1 MAGQAVMSTPIFD
14 ALVREMFAPPPEQT
28 ASAPAAHAKP
38 EPEQAVAVSAPLSGH
53 GRRAKAE
60 I

>member
-14 ALVREMFAPPPEQT
+14 ALVREMCAPPAEQAT
-28 ASAPAAHAKP
+28 DAWAAHTER
-38 EPEQAVAVSAPLSGH
+38 EPEQAVVPSAPPSGQ

-60 I
+60 V